1 MKNKVKLIYVS
12 WLVAMLNIVD
22 GFATHY
28 GLANGVIEE
37 LNPIMDFIWLKSPL
51 LFLSIKTVLSL
62 VLIVISNVVYR
73 TSHVAFQKN
82 YFVLLIFL
90 FLLYVSV
97 LGLHMMWFVFI

>member
-28 GLANGVIEE
+28 GLVNGVIEE

-62 VLIVISNVVYR
+62 VLIAISNVVYK
-73 TSHVAFQKN
+73 TSHVAFQKS
-82 YFVLLIFL
+82 YLALLMVL
-90 FLLYVSV
+90 FLLYVGV
-97 LGLHMMWFVFI
+97 LVLHITWFVFV